1 MEHTNESQAPG
12 ASYSYSERRYGS
24 FARSIAVPAGLKGAE
39 IKATFDGLFKVDIP
53 KQGKETAATKITIS

>member
-1 MEHTNESQAPG
+1 ML
-12 ASYSYSERRYGS
+12 
-24 FARSIAVPAGLKGAE
+24 FRSGLKEAE